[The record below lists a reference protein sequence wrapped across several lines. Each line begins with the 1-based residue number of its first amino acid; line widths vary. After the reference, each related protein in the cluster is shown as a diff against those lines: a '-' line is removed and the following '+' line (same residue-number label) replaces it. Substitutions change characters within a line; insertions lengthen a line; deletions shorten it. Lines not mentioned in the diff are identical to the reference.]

1 MFCRTRCKMHAVSFV
16 MLCRGCAG
24 TRVPRWRNVSPEPS
38 CKSVSIS
45 LVGEAVRASA
55 VRTPAQFLDERRP
68 QSFTSNQDP
77 VSGCASQGFQSRSR
91 LMLPSVVLGGTAYMT
106 HRLPGLWPCHDCHR
120 QSSPRPSKRNYSC
133 ILPACLHSYPYPI
146 RTSLYTPVTCFAGQ
160 LDKMGRWQKSRCGA
174 ESLQVACGSVRKP
187 GRMSS
192 ADAMQHAAPLVPQKM
207 YLKKV
212 SKPSLRV
219 LRFFRTQTSMTTT
232 TAPTWELLTSMSCA
246 ATHRLS
252 ASA

>member
-1 MFCRTRCKMHAVSFV
+1 MQVCVNFPGGRSCQGIRRENACPIF
-16 MLCRGCAG
+16 R
-24 TRVPRWRNVSPEPS
+24 RVPA
-38 CKSVSIS
+38 SV
-45 LVGEAVRASA
+45 VHFE
-55 VRTPAQFLDERRP
+55 
-68 QSFTSNQDP
+68 
-77 VSGCASQGFQSRSR
+77 SRSR
-91 LMLPSVVLGGTAYMT
+91 VRVCLPRLSVTLATDASKCRARRDCPYDTQTPGTLALS
-106 HRLPGLWPCHDCHR
+106 RLSSSI
-120 QSSPRPSKRNYSC
+120 QSRPRPSKRNYSC

-232 TAPTWELLTSMSCA
+232 TASTWELLTSMSCA

-252 ASA
+252 ASAWRVRVQAAGGV